1 MNKTKTSDK
10 KVSSKNNIIE
20 NVKISNFTVFKNA
33 EINFSKGLN
42 VFIGKNGTGKT
53 HLLKLINCL
62 DKKLYKSN
70 EKLELKKIYKSN
82 EILELKKSNNLKEKI
97 DDIKKSDRKFFND
110 IDKNSYPF
118 DIDINKIF
126 SRFGDL
132 NKIKKVFSDFVSFL
146 EKNDKDKETFIKI
159 VEDMLS
165 KPKECNIIFNKSI
178 NLELMHN
185 SFDTTNDW
193 IPMFDFILSYQKTY
207 SFKNK
212 NFTFI
217 PCKDIL
223 TYSNGFAS
231 LYDKRDINFEAVY
244 YNIIKKTELPKL
256 RELDDDLLEIAK
268 KIENAIDGKTIYK
281 NNNFF
286 IDYKNIGEVSFDMV
300 AEGHKKLALIYIL
313 IMNGEIDK
321 NTILLLDEPESNL
334 NPSLTDLLV
343 NILLSLSKL
352 GLQIFIA
359 THNSFILDD
368 IELQRTDKDSIM
380 YHSFYFDENDFSSG
394 VKIES
399 KEILSDLENNPINE
413 KIIKQHNEYI
423 EEMIK

>member
-1 MNKTKTSDK
+1 MAKKTLN
-10 KVSSKNNIIE
+10 NNII
-20 NVKISNFTVFKNA
+20 NNIKISNFTVFKNA

-42 VFIGKNGTGKT
+42 VFIGRNGTGKT

-62 DKKLYKSN
+62 DKKLYNSN
-70 EKLELKKIYKSN
+70 EKLELKKF
-82 EILELKKSNNLKEKI
+82 NNLKNKIKEQI
-97 DDIKKSDRKFFND
+97 DDVEKPGIKFFND
-110 IDKNSYPF
+110 IDENSYPF
-118 DIDINKIF
+118 DIDINKVF
-126 SRFGDL
+126 SRFSDFD
-132 NKIKKVFSDFVSFL
+132 KIKKAFSEFRSSLKNKDEDKFRKIL
-146 EKNDKDKETFIKI
+146 EDTFN
-159 VEDMLS
+159 
-165 KPKECNIIFNKSI
+165 KPKECNIIFNENI
-178 NLELMHN
+178 NLELRHKGFN
-185 SFDTTNDW
+185 ITDGW
-193 IPMFDFILSYQKTY
+193 IPTFDFILSYKKSF

-223 TYSNGFAS
+223 TSSNGFTA
-231 LYDKRDINFEAVY
+231 LYDKRDIHFEAVY

-256 RELDDDLLEIAK
+256 RELDKDLLEIAK
-268 KIENAIDGKTIYK
+268 KIEDAIGGKTIYK

-286 IDYKNIGEVSFDMV
+286 IDYKNIGEISFDMV

-313 IMNGEIDK
+313 IVNGEIDK

-352 GLQIFIA
+352 GVQIFIA

-368 IELQRTDKDSIM
+368 IELQRTDKDAIM
-380 YHSFYFDENDFSSG
+380 YHYFYFDENDFNSG
-394 VKIES
+394 VKIET
-399 KEILSDLENNPINE
+399 KESLSDLENNPINE

-423 EEMIK
+423 DDMIK

>member
-10 KVSSKNNIIE
+10 KVSSKNNVIE

-42 VFIGKNGTGKT
+42 VFIGRNGTGKT

-70 EKLELKKIYKSN
+70 EKLELKKF
-82 EILELKKSNNLKEKI
+82 NNLKDKSKEKI
-97 DDIKKSDRKFFND
+97 DGIKKSDIKFFNE

-118 DIDINKIF
+118 DIDINKVF
-126 SRFGDL
+126 SRFGDFD
-132 NKIKKVFSDFVSFL
+132 KIKKLFSDFISYL
-146 EKNDKDKETFIKI
+146 EKKDKNKKDEKTSIETYKN
-159 VEDMLS
+159 MLS
-165 KPKECNIIFNKSI
+165 RPKECNVIFNKNIS
-178 NLELMHN
+178 LELRHRGFN
-185 SFDTTNDW
+185 ITNDW
-193 IPMFDFILSYQKTY
+193 IPIFDFILSYQKSF

-223 TYSNGFAS
+223 TSSNGFAA
-231 LYDKRDINFEAVY
+231 LYDRRDINFEAVY

-256 RELDDDLLEIAK
+256 KELDNDLLEIAK
-268 KIENAIDGKTIYK
+268 KIENAIGGKTIYK

-313 IMNGEIDK
+313 IVNGEIDK

-368 IELQRTDKDSIM
+368 IELQRTDKDSVM
-380 YHSFYFDENDFSSG
+380 YHSFYFDEDDFNAG

-399 KEILSDLENNPINE
+399 KEILLDLENNPINE

-423 EEMIK
+423 EDMIK

>member
-1 MNKTKTSDK
+1 MTKKTLN
-10 KVSSKNNIIE
+10 NNII
-20 NVKISNFTVFKNA
+20 NNIKISNFTVFKNA

-42 VFIGKNGTGKT
+42 VFIGRNGTGKT

-62 DKKLYKSN
+62 DKKLYNSN
-70 EKLELKKIYKSN
+70 EKLELKKF
-82 EILELKKSNNLKEKI
+82 NNLKNKNKEKI
-97 DDIKKSDRKFFND
+97 DNIKKSDKKFFND

-118 DIDINKIF
+118 DIDINKVF
-126 SRFGDL
+126 SRFGDFD
-132 NKIKKVFSDFVSFL
+132 KIKKTFSDFVSFL
-146 EKNDKDKETFIKI
+146 EKKDEKI
-159 VEDMLS
+159 SVEIYKNMRFR
-165 KPKECNIIFNKSI
+165 PKECNIIFNKNI
-178 NLELMHN
+178 NLELRHKGFN
-185 SFDTTNDW
+185 ITDGW
-193 IPMFDFILSYQKTY
+193 IPTFDFLLLYKKSF

-223 TYSNGFAS
+223 TSSNGFTA

-244 YNIIKKTELPKL
+244 YNIIKKTEIPKL
-256 RELDDDLLEIAK
+256 RELDKDLFEIAK
-268 KIENAIDGKTIYK
+268 KIEDAIGGKTIYK

-313 IMNGEIDK
+313 IVNGEIDK

-352 GLQIFIA
+352 GVQIFIA

-380 YHSFYFDENDFSSG
+380 YHSFYFDENDFNAG

-423 EEMIK
+423 DEMIK

>member
-1 MNKTKTSDK
+1 MAKITFNNN
-10 KVSSKNNIIE
+10 VINNI
-20 NVKISNFTVFKNA
+20 KISNFTVFKNA

-42 VFIGKNGTGKT
+42 IFIGRNGTGKT

-62 DKKLYKSN
+62 DKKLYNSN
-70 EKLELKKIYKSN
+70 EKLELKKIA
-82 EILELKKSNNLKEKI
+82 NLKEISKEQI
-97 DDIKKSDRKFFND
+97 NNMKKSDEKFFND
-110 IDKNSYPF
+110 IDENSYPF
-118 DIDINKIF
+118 DIDINKVF

-132 NKIKKVFSDFVSFL
+132 DKIKKAFSEYRSSL
-146 EKNDKDKETFIKI
+146 KNKDKFKEILEDTFN
-159 VEDMLS
+159 
-165 KPKECNIIFNKSI
+165 KPKECNIIFNENI
-178 NLELMHN
+178 NLELMHKGFN
-185 SFDTTNDW
+185 ITDDW
-193 IPMFDFILSYQKTY
+193 IPTFDFLLSYKNSY
-207 SFKNK
+207 SLKNK

-223 TYSNGFAS
+223 TSSNGFTA
-231 LYDKRDINFEAVY
+231 LYDKRDIHFESVY

-256 RELDDDLLEIAK
+256 RELDKDLFEIAK
-268 KIENAIDGKTIYK
+268 KIEDAIGGKTIYK

-352 GLQIFIA
+352 GVQIFIA

-380 YHSFYFDENDFSSG
+380 YHSFYFDENDFNSG
-394 VKIES
+394 VKIET
-399 KEILSDLENNPINE
+399 KESLSDLENNPINE

-423 EEMIK
+423 DDMIK

>member
-20 NVKISNFTVFKNA
+20 NIKISNFTIFKNA

-70 EKLELKKIYKSN
+70 EKLELKKF
-82 EILELKKSNNLKEKI
+82 NNLKDKSKEKI
-97 DDIKKSDRKFFND
+97 DSIKKSDIKFFNE

-118 DIDINKIF
+118 DIDINKVF
-126 SRFGDL
+126 SRFGDFD
-132 NKIKKVFSDFVSFL
+132 KIKKLFSDFISYL
-146 EKNDKDKETFIKI
+146 EKKDKNKKDEKTSIETYKNMF
-159 VEDMLS
+159 S
-165 KPKECNIIFNKSI
+165 RPKECNVIFNKNIS
-178 NLELMHN
+178 LELRYSGFN
-185 SFDTTNDW
+185 ITNDW
-193 IPMFDFILSYQKTY
+193 IPIFDFILSYQKSY

-223 TYSNGFAS
+223 TSSNGFAA

-268 KIENAIDGKTIYK
+268 KIENAIGGKTIYK

-343 NILLSLSKL
+343 NILLSLSQL

-368 IELQRTDKDSIM
+368 IELQRTDEDSVM
-380 YHSFYFDENDFSSG
+380 YHSFYFDENDFNSG
-394 VKIES
+394 VQIES
-399 KEILSDLENNPINE
+399 KEILLDLENNPINE

>member
-1 MNKTKTSDK
+1 MIKKTLN
-10 KVSSKNNIIE
+10 NNII
-20 NVKISNFTVFKNA
+20 NNIKISNFTVFKNA

-62 DKKLYKSN
+62 DKKLYNSN
-70 EKLELKKIYKSN
+70 EKLELKKIA
-82 EILELKKSNNLKEKI
+82 NLKDISKEQI
-97 DDIKKSDRKFFND
+97 NNIKKSDEKFFKD
-110 IDKNSYPF
+110 IDENSYPF
-118 DIDINKIF
+118 DVDINKVF

-132 NKIKKVFSDFVSFL
+132 DKIKKTFL
-146 EKNDKDKETFIKI
+146 EFRSSLKNKDKDKFRKILEETFN
-159 VEDMLS
+159 
-165 KPKECNIIFNKSI
+165 KPKECNIIFNKNI
-178 NLELMHN
+178 NLELRHKGFN
-185 SFDTTNDW
+185 ITDGW
-193 IPMFDFILSYQKTY
+193 IPTFDFLLSYKKSF

-223 TYSNGFAS
+223 TSSNGFTA
-231 LYDKRDINFEAVY
+231 LYDKRDIHFEAVY
-244 YNIIKKTELPKL
+244 YNIIKKTEIPKL
-256 RELDDDLLEIAK
+256 RDLDADLLEISK
-268 KIENAIDGKTIYK
+268 KIEDAIGGKTIYK

-286 IDYKNIGEVSFDMV
+286 IDYKNIGEISFDMV

-313 IMNGEIDK
+313 IVNGEIDK

-352 GLQIFIA
+352 GVQIFIA

-380 YHSFYFDENDFSSG
+380 YHSFYFDENDFSNG

-399 KEILSDLENNPINE
+399 EENLSDLENNPINDK
-413 KIIKQHNEYI
+413 KIIYHNQYVDKMFE
-423 EEMIK
+423 

>member
-1 MNKTKTSDK
+1 MRHRGF
-10 KVSSKNNIIE
+10 NI
-20 NVKISNFTVFKNA
+20 
-33 EINFSKGLN
+33 
-42 VFIGKNGTGKT
+42 
-53 HLLKLINCL
+53 
-62 DKKLYKSN
+62 
-70 EKLELKKIYKSN
+70 
-82 EILELKKSNNLKEKI
+82 
-97 DDIKKSDRKFFND
+97 
-110 IDKNSYPF
+110 
-118 DIDINKIF
+118 
-126 SRFGDL
+126 
-132 NKIKKVFSDFVSFL
+132 
-146 EKNDKDKETFIKI
+146 
-159 VEDMLS
+159 
-165 KPKECNIIFNKSI
+165 
-178 NLELMHN
+178 
-185 SFDTTNDW
+185 TNDW
-193 IPMFDFILSYQKTY
+193 IPIFDFILSYQKSY

-223 TYSNGFAS
+223 TSSNGFAA

-268 KIENAIDGKTIYK
+268 KIENAIGGKTIYK

-286 IDYKNIGEVSFDMV
+286 IDYKNIGEVSFDMA

-313 IMNGEIDK
+313 IINGEIDK

-334 NPSLTDLLV
+334 NPTLTDLLV

-368 IELQRTDKDSIM
+368 IELQRTDKDSVM
-380 YHSFYFDENDFSSG
+380 YHSFYFDENDFNSG

-399 KEILSDLENNPINE
+399 KEILLDLENNPINE

-423 EEMIK
+423 EDMIK

>member
-1 MNKTKTSDK
+1 
-10 KVSSKNNIIE
+10 
-20 NVKISNFTVFKNA
+20 
-33 EINFSKGLN
+33 
-42 VFIGKNGTGKT
+42 
-53 HLLKLINCL
+53 
-62 DKKLYKSN
+62 KKLYKSN
-70 EKLELKKIYKSN
+70 EKLELKKIAN
-82 EILELKKSNNLKEKI
+82 LKKISKEKI
-97 DDIKKSDRKFFND
+97 DNIKKSNKKFFKD
-110 IDKNSYPF
+110 IDENSYPF
-118 DIDINKIF
+118 DIDINKVF
-126 SRFGDL
+126 SRFGDFDQ
-132 NKIKKVFSDFVSFL
+132 IKKAFSDFISYL
-146 EKNDKDKETFIKI
+146 EKKDKNKKDKKTSIETYKNI
-159 VEDMLS
+159 LS
-165 KPKECNIIFNKSI
+165 RPQECNIAFNKNI
-178 NLELMHN
+178 CLELRHRGFN
-185 SFDTTNDW
+185 ITNDW
-193 IPMFDFILSYQKTY
+193 IPIFDFILSYQKSY

-223 TYSNGFAS
+223 TSSNGFAA

-268 KIENAIDGKTIYK
+268 KIENAIGGKTIYK

-286 IDYKNIGEVSFDMV
+286 IDYKNIGEVSFDMA

-313 IMNGEIDK
+313 IINGEIDK

-334 NPSLTDLLV
+334 NPTLTDLLV

-368 IELQRTDKDSIM
+368 IELQRTDKDSVM
-380 YHSFYFDENDFSSG
+380 YHSFYFDENDFNSG

-399 KEILSDLENNPINE
+399 KEILLDLENNPINE

-423 EEMIK
+423 EDMIK

>member
-20 NVKISNFTVFKNA
+20 NIKISNFTVFKKA
-33 EINFSKGLN
+33 DINFSKGLN
-42 VFIGKNGTGKT
+42 VFIGRNGTGKT

-62 DKKLYKSN
+62 DYNFYDDKL
-70 EKLELKKIYKSN
+70 KIKIEY
-82 EILELKKSNNLKEKI
+82 KKSYPISFNL
-97 DDIKKSDRKFFND
+97 
-110 IDKNSYPF
+110 
-118 DIDINKIF
+118 NKIF
-126 SRFGDL
+126 SKYSCKNINEEIYKISEIIVTKKNKEL
-132 NKIKKVFSDFVSFL
+132 NKNVFLSFTEPNIFIEFNNNIKLNSTMTDFEGSGYDNL
-146 EKNDKDKETFIKI
+146 Y
-159 VEDMLS
+159 
-165 KPKECNIIFNKSI
+165 NIIFHLNENSKKYLNK
-178 NLELMHN
+178 
-185 SFDTTNDW
+185 
-193 IPMFDFILSYQKTY
+193 KC
-207 SFKNK
+207 
-212 NFTFI
+212 TFI

-223 TYSNGFAS
+223 TSSNGFAA
-231 LYDKRDINFEAVY
+231 LYDRRDINFEAVY

-256 RELDDDLLEIAK
+256 RKLDNDLLEIAK
-268 KIENAIDGKTIYK
+268 KIENAIGGKTIYK

-313 IMNGEIDK
+313 IVNGEIDK

-399 KEILSDLENNPINE
+399 KEILSDLENNPINDK
-413 KIIKQHNEYI
+413 KIIYHNQYVDKMFE
-423 EEMIK
+423 

>member
-1 MNKTKTSDK
+1 MAK
-10 KVSSKNNIIE
+10 KNFNNNII
-20 NVKISNFTVFKNA
+20 NNIKISNFTVFKNA

-42 VFIGKNGTGKT
+42 VFIGRNGTGKT

-62 DKKLYKSN
+62 DKKLYNSN
-70 EKLELKKIYKSN
+70 EKLELKKF
-82 EILELKKSNNLKEKI
+82 NNLKNKIKEQI
-97 DDIKKSDRKFFND
+97 DDVEKPGIKFFND
-110 IDKNSYPF
+110 IDENSYPF
-118 DIDINKIF
+118 DIDINKVF
-126 SRFGDL
+126 SRFGDFD
-132 NKIKKVFSDFVSFL
+132 KIKKAFSEFRSSLKNKDEEKFRKIL
-146 EKNDKDKETFIKI
+146 EDTFN
-159 VEDMLS
+159 
-165 KPKECNIIFNKSI
+165 KPKECNIIFNENIS
-178 NLELMHN
+178 LELRHSGFN
-185 SFDTTNDW
+185 ITNDW
-193 IPMFDFILSYQKTY
+193 IPTFDFILSYKKSF

-223 TYSNGFAS
+223 TSSNGFTA
-231 LYDKRDINFEAVY
+231 LYDKRDIHFEAVY

-268 KIENAIDGKTIYK
+268 KIEDAIGGKTIYK

-313 IMNGEIDK
+313 IVNGEIDK

-352 GLQIFIA
+352 GVQIFIA

-368 IELQRTDKDSIM
+368 IELQRTDKDAIM
-380 YHSFYFDENDFSSG
+380 YHSFYFDENDFSNG

-399 KEILSDLENNPINE
+399 EENLSDLENNPINE

-423 EEMIK
+423 DDMIK

>member
-1 MNKTKTSDK
+1 MSKTKISSK
-10 KVSSKNNIIE
+10 KVSSKNNIE
-20 NVKISNFTVFKNA
+20 NIKISNFTVFKNA

-70 EKLELKKIYKSN
+70 EKLELKKFNNFKNKS
-82 EILELKKSNNLKEKI
+82 KEKI

-118 DIDINKIF
+118 DIDINKVF
-126 SRFGDL
+126 SRFGDFD
-132 NKIKKVFSDFVSFL
+132 KIKKAFSDFISYL
-146 EKNDKDKETFIKI
+146 EKKDKNKKDKKTSIETYKNI
-159 VEDMLS
+159 LS
-165 KPKECNIIFNKSI
+165 RPQECNIAFNKNIS
-178 NLELMHN
+178 LELIHRGFN
-185 SFDTTNDW
+185 ITNDL
-193 IPMFDFILSYQKTY
+193 IPIFDFILSYQKSY

-223 TYSNGFAS
+223 TSSNGFAA

-268 KIENAIDGKTIYK
+268 KIENAIGGKTIYK

-286 IDYKNIGEVSFDMV
+286 IDYENIGEVSFDMA

-368 IELQRTDKDSIM
+368 IELQRTDKDSVM
-380 YHSFYFDENDFSSG
+380 YHSFYFDENDFNSG

-399 KEILSDLENNPINE
+399 KEILLDLENNPINE

-423 EEMIK
+423 EDMIK

>member
-1 MNKTKTSDK
+1 MNKTKTSNK
-10 KVSSKNNIIE
+10 KSSSKNNIE
-20 NVKISNFTVFKNA
+20 NIQISNFTVFKNA

-62 DKKLYKSN
+62 DINFYN
-70 EKLELKKIYKSN
+70 IENKIEN
-82 EILELKKSNNLKEKI
+82 IVRNAR
-97 DDIKKSDRKFFND
+97 IKRHL
-110 IDKNSYPF
+110 YPF
-118 DIDINKIF
+118 DMNIDKIF
-126 SRFGDL
+126 SKYSNSKNIE
-132 NKIKKVFSDFVSFL
+132 NKISNFIQKYLEYKKKKSGS
-146 EKNDKDKETFIKI
+146 ESKIETIFETIDRDI
-159 VEDMLS
+159 N
-165 KPKECNIIFNKSI
+165 ECNIIFNKKI
-178 NLELMHN
+178 NLVLSVLGIKYLVKEKEISNLIPQFEFLINDDELYHFQN
-185 SFDTTNDW
+185 
-193 IPMFDFILSYQKTY
+193 
-207 SFKNK
+207 NK
-212 NFTFI
+212 FTFI

-223 TYSNGFAS
+223 TSSNGFAA

-256 RELDDDLLEIAK
+256 RELDDDLFEIAK
-268 KIENAIDGKTIYK
+268 KIENAIGGKTIHK

-286 IDYKNIGEVSFDMV
+286 IDYKNIGEVSFDMA

-368 IELQRTDKDSIM
+368 IELQKTDKDSVM
-380 YHSFYFDENDFSSG
+380 YHSFYFDENDFNSG

-399 KEILSDLENNPINE
+399 KEILLDLENNPINE

-423 EEMIK
+423 EDMIK

>member
-1 MNKTKTSDK
+1 MNKE
-10 KVSSKNNIIE
+10 VSSENNLIE
-20 NVKISNFTVFKNA
+20 NIKISNFTVFKNA

-62 DKKLYKSN
+62 DYNFYDDKL
-70 EKLELKKIYKSN
+70 KIKIEY
-82 EILELKKSNNLKEKI
+82 KKSYPISFNL
-97 DDIKKSDRKFFND
+97 
-110 IDKNSYPF
+110 
-118 DIDINKIF
+118 NKIF
-126 SRFGDL
+126 SKYSCKNINEEIYKISEIIGIKEKKDFNL
-132 NKIKKVFSDFVSFL
+132 NKNVFLSFTEPNIFIEFNNNIKLNNTMTDFEGSGY
-146 EKNDKDKETFIKI
+146 D
-159 VEDMLS
+159 
-165 KPKECNIIFNKSI
+165 NIYNITYYLDENSNKH
-178 NLELMHN
+178 L
-185 SFDTTNDW
+185 
-193 IPMFDFILSYQKTY
+193 
-207 SFKNK
+207 NK
-212 NFTFI
+212 KCTFI

-223 TYSNGFAS
+223 TSSNGFAA

-268 KIENAIDGKTIYK
+268 KIENAIGGKTIYK

-343 NILLSLSKL
+343 NILLSLSQL

-368 IELQRTDKDSIM
+368 IELQRTDEDSVM
-380 YHSFYFDENDFSSG
+380 YHSFYFDENDFNSG
-394 VKIES
+394 VQIES
-399 KEILSDLENNPINE
+399 KEILLDLENNPINE

>member
-1 MNKTKTSDK
+1 MAKKTLN
-10 KVSSKNNIIE
+10 NNII
-20 NVKISNFTVFKNA
+20 NNIKISNFTVFKNA

-42 VFIGKNGTGKT
+42 VFIGRNGTGKT

-62 DKKLYKSN
+62 DKKLYNSN
-70 EKLELKKIYKSN
+70 EKLELKKF
-82 EILELKKSNNLKEKI
+82 NNLKNKIKEQI
-97 DDIKKSDRKFFND
+97 DDVEKPGIKFFND
-110 IDKNSYPF
+110 IDENSYPF
-118 DIDINKIF
+118 DIDINKVF
-126 SRFGDL
+126 SRFSDFD
-132 NKIKKVFSDFVSFL
+132 KIKKAFSEFRSSLKNKDEDKFRKIL
-146 EKNDKDKETFIKI
+146 EDTFN
-159 VEDMLS
+159 
-165 KPKECNIIFNKSI
+165 KPKECNIIFNENI
-178 NLELMHN
+178 NLELRHKGFN
-185 SFDTTNDW
+185 ITDGW
-193 IPMFDFILSYQKTY
+193 IPTFDFILSYKKSF

-223 TYSNGFAS
+223 TSSNGFTA
-231 LYDKRDINFEAVY
+231 LYDKRDIHFEAVY
-244 YNIIKKTELPKL
+244 YNIIKKTEIPKL
-256 RELDDDLLEIAK
+256 RELDKDLFEIAK
-268 KIENAIDGKTIYK
+268 KIEDAIGGKTIYK

-313 IMNGEIDK
+313 IVNGEIDK

-352 GLQIFIA
+352 GVQIFIA

-368 IELQRTDKDSIM
+368 IELQRTDKDAIM
-380 YHSFYFDENDFSSG
+380 YHSFYFDENDFSNG

-399 KEILSDLENNPINE
+399 EENLSDLENNPINE

-423 EEMIK
+423 DDMIK

>member
-1 MNKTKTSDK
+1 MIKKTLN
-10 KVSSKNNIIE
+10 NNII
-20 NVKISNFTVFKNA
+20 NNIKISNFTVFKNV

-42 VFIGKNGTGKT
+42 VFIGRNGTGKT

-62 DKKLYKSN
+62 DKKLYNSN
-70 EKLELKKIYKSN
+70 EKLELKIF
-82 EILELKKSNNLKEKI
+82 NNLKDKSKEQIDYIEKP
-97 DDIKKSDRKFFND
+97 DIKFFND
-110 IDKNSYPF
+110 IDENSYPF
-118 DIDINKIF
+118 DVDINKVF
-126 SRFGDL
+126 SRFGDVD
-132 NKIKKVFSDFVSFL
+132 KIKKAFSEFRSSLKNKDEDKFRKIL
-146 EKNDKDKETFIKI
+146 EDTFN
-159 VEDMLS
+159 
-165 KPKECNIIFNKSI
+165 KPKECNIIFNENI
-178 NLELMHN
+178 NLELRHKGFN
-185 SFDTTNDW
+185 ITNDW
-193 IPMFDFILSYQKTY
+193 IPTFDFILSYKKSF

-223 TYSNGFAS
+223 TSSNGFTA
-231 LYDKRDINFEAVY
+231 LYDKRDIHFEAVY

-256 RELDDDLLEIAK
+256 RELDKDLFEIAK
-268 KIENAIDGKTIYK
+268 KIEDAIGGKTIYK

-286 IDYKNIGEVSFDMV
+286 IDYKNIGEISFDMV

-334 NPSLTDLLV
+334 NPSLIDLLV

-352 GLQIFIA
+352 GVQIFIA

-368 IELQRTDKDSIM
+368 IELQRTDKDAIM
-380 YHSFYFDENDFSSG
+380 YHSFYFDENDFNSG
-394 VKIES
+394 VKIET
-399 KEILSDLENNPINE
+399 KESLSDLKNNPINE

-423 EEMIK
+423 DDMIK

>member
-1 MNKTKTSDK
+1 M
-10 KVSSKNNIIE
+10 
-20 NVKISNFTVFKNA
+20 VKAVF
-33 EINFSKGLN
+33 
-42 VFIGKNGTGKT
+42 
-53 HLLKLINCL
+53 
-62 DKKLYKSN
+62 
-70 EKLELKKIYKSN
+70 
-82 EILELKKSNNLKEKI
+82 
-97 DDIKKSDRKFFND
+97 
-110 IDKNSYPF
+110 F
-118 DIDINKIF
+118 DIDGTLVSFNTHKISENSKKALKELKSKGIKVFIASGRALFQLDNLENLEFDGYIMINGCNCFINENGSLKEIYKISEIIGIKEKKDF
-126 SRFGDL
+126 NL
-132 NKIKKVFSDFVSFL
+132 NKNVFLSFNEPNMFIEFNNNIKLNNTMTDFEGSGY
-146 EKNDKDKETFIKI
+146 D
-159 VEDMLS
+159 
-165 KPKECNIIFNKSI
+165 NIYNITYYLDENSNKH
-178 NLELMHN
+178 L
-185 SFDTTNDW
+185 
-193 IPMFDFILSYQKTY
+193 
-207 SFKNK
+207 NK
-212 NFTFI
+212 KCTFI

-223 TYSNGFAS
+223 TSSNGFAA

-268 KIENAIDGKTIYK
+268 KIENAIGGKTIYK

-343 NILLSLSKL
+343 NILLSLSQL

-368 IELQRTDKDSIM
+368 IELQRTDEDSVM
-380 YHSFYFDENDFSSG
+380 YHSFYFDENDFNSG
-394 VKIES
+394 VQIES
-399 KEILSDLENNPINE
+399 KEILLDLENNPINE